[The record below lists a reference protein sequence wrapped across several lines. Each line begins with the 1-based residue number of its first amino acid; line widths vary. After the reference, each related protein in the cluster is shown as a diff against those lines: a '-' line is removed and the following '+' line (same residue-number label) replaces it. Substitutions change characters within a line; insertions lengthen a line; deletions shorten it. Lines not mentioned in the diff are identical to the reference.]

1 MRLLFLCCYAL
12 YSPAITIPAAT
23 SKIMAQCFR
32 LSFSLGNR
40 RFHSTR
46 AAQRAVMMGR
56 PERRYGRTACRLA
69 DGAENGDL
77 AAEWLSL

>member
-1 MRLLFLCCYAL
+1 MLLCVVQPRDYD
-12 YSPAITIPAAT
+12 TAAT

-32 LSFSLGNR
+32 LSFSLRNR

-46 AAQRAVMMGR
+46 AAQQAVMMGHDR
-56 PERRYGRTACRLA
+56 SVDMGEPARRLA

-77 AAEWLSL
+77 AAEGLSL